1 MRHLPSAP
9 RRARVA
15 APLVLVLATLAVSG
29 CGGDTPT
36 NGVEKMSG
44 GEVHRKAAAAL
55 ESAKSAHVKGTGVFE
70 GHPVNM
76 DLRISGTS
84 TSGALAVAGVRVAFT
99 KIGAITYIKASGRAL
114 GRLGASPAA
123 ARVGADR
130 WLKLGPKQVTSWE
143 GFSLAEL
150 ADQLVH
156 DGSPVDPQVT
166 QATLDGRQVV
176 VLTQQN
182 GSKLYV
188 ANTGR
193 PYPLRGEYKGAAPGR
208 IDFTEYGTDFRI
220 TAPENAIDV
229 AKRR

>member
-15 APLVLVLATLAVSG
+15 APVVLLLATLALSG
-29 CGGDTPT
+29 CGGDTQT
-36 NGVEKMSG
+36 NGVEKLSA

-55 ESAKSAHVKGTGVFE
+55 ESATSAHVKGTGVFE
-70 GHPVNM
+70 GHPVKI

-84 TSGALAVAGVRVAFT
+84 TSGALAVEGVRVEFT
-99 KIGAITYIKASGRAL
+99 KIGAITYVKGSAPAL
-114 GRLGASPAA
+114 GRLGASPAV
-123 ARVGADR
+123 ARFGADR
-130 WLKLGPKQVTSWE
+130 WLKLGPKQVTLWE

-156 DGSPVDPQVT
+156 DDSPVEPQVT
-166 QATLDGRQVV
+166 QATLHGQQVV

-193 PYPLRGEYKGAAPGR
+193 AYPLRGEYKGPAPGR
-208 IDFTEYGTDFRI
+208 ITFTEYGTNFRI
-220 TAPENAIDV
+220 TAPENAIDI
-229 AKRR
+229 AKRP